1 MKKLLLVLL
10 ILVFASS
17 ASAAIYK
24 WVDKGGAVNFADDYS
39 KVPPDYRNKV
49 EEMNIAKMGPSTP
62 SQAPPGKT
70 IVGAQS
76 EEQMAKQA
84 PPIAQPLTREGDFA
98 IRLAEA
104 LKIERVESEAEA
116 ESLLASVGIAPKN
129 GWIADYPM
137 TPDIIGELEKAVSE
151 AADAKKLPMG
161 KNDALKAFRTTA
173 VELELPIIAEVPERY
188 TESPPPTTPQYT
200 TPSVI
205 NDYYYA
211 EGPPVVTYYPPP
223 WDYYYMYAWIPSPFW
238 YSGFYFPGF
247 YVLHDFHRG
256 FFFHNRRCV
265 VTNHITDHRTGRVFA
280 LDPARRHA
288 GGAPGGS
295 PARQVRTFS
304 SPEARNGARS
314 ILERSRERAGSRS
327 TSPSTAI
334 RERNGR
340 NPAYSGSGRTNN
352 PYRKEGN
359 LTGFSGRNGRDARP
373 PVVDQR
379 MNRSP
384 GETRSR
390 GIGDMTF
397 NRRDNMNRQGGSNF
411 QRPPAGQTRS
421 FSPPSQGGERFSL
434 PRGGERSFNP
444 SPQGGGHQFNS
455 PPMGSGGFSGSPQG
469 GDRGG
474 GSWRGGSRF

>member
-1 MKKLLLVLL
+1 
-10 ILVFASS
+10 
-17 ASAAIYK
+17 
-24 WVDKGGAVNFADDYS
+24 
-39 KVPPDYRNKV
+39 
-49 EEMNIAKMGPSTP
+49 
-62 SQAPPGKT
+62 
-70 IVGAQS
+70 
-76 EEQMAKQA
+76 
-84 PPIAQPLTREGDFA
+84 
-98 IRLAEA
+98 
-104 LKIERVESEAEA
+104 
-116 ESLLASVGIAPKN
+116 
-129 GWIADYPM
+129 
-137 TPDIIGELEKAVSE
+137 
-151 AADAKKLPMG
+151 
-161 KNDALKAFRTTA
+161 
-173 VELELPIIAEVPERY
+173 
-188 TESPPPTTPQYT
+188 
-200 TPSVI
+200 
-205 NDYYYA
+205 
-211 EGPPVVTYYPPP
+211 VTYYPPP

-256 FFFHNRRCV
+256 IFFHNRRCV

-295 PARQVRTFS
+295 PARQVRTFN

-434 PRGGERSFNP
+434 PRGGERSFSP
-444 SPQGGGHQFNS
+444 SPQGGSRHFNS
-455 PPMGSGGFSGSPQG
+455 SPMGSGGFFGSPQG
-469 GDRGG
+469 GDHGG
-474 GSWRGGSRF
+474 GFWRGGSHF